1 MSTHSRDGPPLYS
14 VFPPPPNYVATLR
27 SSSPHPQIPPKPSYG
42 IDSPL
47 GLVPSSFCVP
57 LYLYATLNGNFAV
70 WDDLV
75 DAFPEASL
83 RKPTLDIGC
92 GRGLVL
98 LKLAQRKKAI
108 AASSPHNATVKPA
121 YGVDI
126 FVSGD
131 QSGNSPK
138 ATYANAGALGV
149 LDFAVLHTAD
159 FTAQLPFVD
168 GVFAIVTASLSVH
181 NAGAEG
187 RRNGIQEIARVCEPG
202 GNVVIVEL
210 YGYIREYMTMLR
222 EMGWADMKARMGGL
236 RLMYGIWP
244 CQILEATKPVH

>member
-1 MSTHSRDGPPLYS
+1 MSTHSGDEPPLYATL
-14 VFPPPPNYVATLR
+14 PPPNHMATLR
-27 SSSPHPQIPPKPSYG
+27 TSLDSPQILPKPAYG

-47 GLVPSSFCVP
+47 GLVLSSFCAP
-57 LYLYATLNGNFAV
+57 LYLYATLKGKFAV

-75 DAFPEASL
+75 DGFSESIL

-98 LKLAQRKKAI
+98 LKLAQRKKVI
-108 AASSPHNATVKPA
+108 AASSSNNSTVKPA

-131 QSGNSPK
+131 QSGNSPQK
-138 ATYANAGALGV
+138 TYENASALGV

-159 FTAQLPFVD
+159 FTARLPFVD
-168 GVFAIVTASLSVH
+168 GVFAVVTASLSLH

-187 RRNGIQEIARVCEPG
+187 RTNGIQEIARVCEPG
-202 GNVVIVEL
+202 GKVVIVEL
-210 YGYIREYMTMLR
+210 YGYIREYMAILR
-222 EMGWADMKARMGGL
+222 ELGWADMNARMGGL
-236 RLMYGIWP
+236 RLMYGMWP